1 MCVTSCS
8 KMTFS
13 ASIQSIAVLTNR
25 SSVCSPA
32 VEIKPATFASDPGTK
47 HLAATKQSCETQRTG
62 PADLLWF
69 FSGFLHLITGEYIH
83 DMHYG
88 EVVATEERILIL
100 SSRLQNRTPAS
111 ISRAGLNASK
121 RPGCH

>member
-13 ASIQSIAVLTNR
+13 ASIQSVVALTKW

-32 VEIKPATFASDPGTK
+32 VGIKPATSASDPGTK

-62 PADLLWF
+62 PADLFWF
-69 FSGFLHLITGEYIH
+69 FSGFLHLVTGEYIH

-88 EVVATEERILIL
+88 GVVATE
-100 SSRLQNRTPAS
+100 
-111 ISRAGLNASK
+111 G
-121 RPGCH
+121 